1 MKLLAL
7 GVLIGSVLAF
17 ALAASGA
24 APHRPGL
31 HREKL
36 ETPAIHWLQHVRTQ
50 VDATR
55 SKRCL
60 PKLERRWGLYEVP
73 AGLRRMVI
81 RQELQRWR
89 EARKASS
96 RCLPT
101 TPSGI
106 IRYVF
111 PSSTEDAAIRVA
123 WCESRLNPR
132 ADNPRSTAAGLFQ
145 LLATWYAGKFNPYD
159 AWANTRFA
167 LRLSNGG
174 RSWSHW
180 RASIGC
186 HGLA

>member
-24 APHRPGL
+24 SPHRPGL

-55 SKRCL
+55 SKKCL

-81 RQELQRWR
+81 RKELERWR

-96 RCLPT
+96 RCLEAMLWHWYRT
-101 TPSGI
+101 SG
-106 IRYVF
+106 
-111 PSSTEDAAIRVA
+111 AACVKSKEGA
-123 WCESRLNPR
+123 WTSNTGNGYYGGFQADMNFQR
-132 ADNPRSTAAGLFQ
+132 AYGPEYLRRWGTANNWPPIAQ
-145 LLATWYAGKFNPYD
+145 IHM
-159 AWANTRFA
+159 AWR
-167 LRLSNGG
+167 G
-174 RSWSHW
+174 W
-180 RASIGC
+180 RARGWQPWPNTSRMC
-186 HGLA
+186 GLR